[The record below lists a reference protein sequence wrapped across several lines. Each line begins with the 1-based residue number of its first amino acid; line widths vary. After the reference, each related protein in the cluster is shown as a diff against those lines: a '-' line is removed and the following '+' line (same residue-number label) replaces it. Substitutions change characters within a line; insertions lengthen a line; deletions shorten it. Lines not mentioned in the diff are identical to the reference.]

1 MSKRICVATLEDLY
15 TKGIDVSPL
24 TMFGSQKFEGK
35 KIKKKSSKK
44 EKMKENKK

>member
-24 TMFGSQKFEGK
+24 TMFGSENLRERKYRRKVLEK
-35 KIKKKSSKK
+35 KVK
-44 EKMKENKK
+44 EK

>member
-1 MSKRICVATLEDLY
+1 MFKRICVATLEDLY
-15 TKGIDVSPL
+15 TKRIDVSPL

-35 KIKKKSSKK
+35 KIKKGSKK